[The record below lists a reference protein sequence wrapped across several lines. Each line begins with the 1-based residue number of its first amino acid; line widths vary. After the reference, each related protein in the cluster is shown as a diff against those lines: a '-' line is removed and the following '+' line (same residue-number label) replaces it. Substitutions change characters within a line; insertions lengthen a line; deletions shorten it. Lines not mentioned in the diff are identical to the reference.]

1 MFQDES
7 ILTDLNIKIPDYSN
21 AEEINAT
28 KDEIIKK
35 VLLKEELLGLIN
47 IMNYYN
53 NPSFNPSMLIP
64 IKLSNLLVET
74 FPNLKEIA
82 ININNSLRE
91 IKSTLGNLKRETD
104 KVITHNIRKINSYL
118 DKFGI
123 NYNFDIDSYSN
134 ENNTLSYSLF
144 ENVTKSPKTIIYGY
158 K

>member
-53 NPSFNPSMLIP
+53 NPSF
-64 IKLSNLLVET
+64 
-74 FPNLKEIA
+74 
-82 ININNSLRE
+82 
-91 IKSTLGNLKRETD
+91 KR
-104 KVITHNIRKINSYL
+104 V
-118 DKFGI
+118 
-123 NYNFDIDSYSN
+123 
-134 ENNTLSYSLF
+134 
-144 ENVTKSPKTIIYGY
+144 
-158 K
+158 